1 MKDLININNE
11 LSTLLQIF
19 VGEIA
24 EKDSFEI
31 AAWLKENDIK
41 DAKDIR
47 LLQNYARRTFQL
59 FRRQW
64 MEDGYEDYWEAKELT
79 KNNFRKADAELSDTL
94 RALKDLKRQP

>member
-1 MKDLININNE
+1 MKELININNE